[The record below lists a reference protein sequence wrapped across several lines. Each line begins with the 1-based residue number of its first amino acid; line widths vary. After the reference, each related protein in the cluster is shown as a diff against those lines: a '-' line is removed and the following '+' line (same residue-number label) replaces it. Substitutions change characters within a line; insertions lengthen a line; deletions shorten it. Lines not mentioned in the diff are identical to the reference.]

1 MHNNFEENKKIALY
15 VVNFVSVMYHL
26 GDGVLVEFHPAS
38 RFPNP
43 EVTAMV
49 TSDYRILYNIDR
61 LKVAPDYELY
71 ITSFHEMRHIY
82 QHCCVDFRNKVRFS
96 KYFKEPRERVLQ
108 WKKEFAIISNPLKL
122 FSFNNFKRSLA
133 FKEVVCI
140 ISSSSLTIT
149 SNSLVII
156 PNISFLLGDFDA
168 KIYLIINSS
177 FLSKYSDVYLK

>member
-1 MHNNFEENKKIALY
+1 MNNNFEENKKNALY
-15 VVNFVSVMYHL
+15 VVNFVSAMYHL

-108 WKKEFAIISNPLKL
+108 WKKEFANYYVSEVEDDLKYL
-122 FSFNNFKRSLA
+122 GQDCEIDAIAFSYLMMKKLYEADMS
-133 FKEVVCI
+133 
-140 ISSSSLTIT
+140 
-149 SNSLVII
+149 I
-156 PNISFLLGDFDA
+156 PNVIQDKVLERA
-168 KIYLIINSS
+168 KEIAKKMNLE
-177 FLSKYSDVYLK
+177 L